1 MGQLFCDGKT
11 KFPVCVLEDNAG
23 KYHVALLGDS
33 TIDNIVWVDN
43 NFEYSISS
51 LLRKNLPG

>member
-1 MGQLFCDGKT
+1 MGQLFSDGKT
-11 KFPVCVLEDNAG
+11 KFPVCVLEHNAG

-51 LLRKNLPG
+51 LLRKNLP